1 MIEAGS
7 KKSGFSSVLSLLFFD
22 GGFRK
27 QTNKQTNRLSV
38 ISPEKQRFYTVLSEA
53 ELSRGK
59 NSQEIKVI
67 ISYYRKCSCFLYGS
81 WSRCLLY
88 IDNSTAL

>member
-27 QTNKQTNRLSV
+27 QANKHVNCDFR
-38 ISPEKQRFYTVLSEA
+38 EEKKQRFLTVISEA
-53 ELSRGK
+53 
-59 NSQEIKVI
+59 
-67 ISYYRKCSCFLYGS
+67 
-81 WSRCLLY
+81 
-88 IDNSTAL
+88 

>member
-27 QTNKQTNRLSV
+27 QTNNRLSA
-38 ISPEKQRFYTVLSEA
+38 ISPGKQSFYTVVSEA
-53 ELSRGK
+53 EFSRAK
-59 NSQEIKVI
+59 NSQGIDVI
-67 ISYYRKCSCFLYGS
+67 GYDRKCSCFLYGS
-81 WSRCLLY
+81 WSRWLLH